1 MDGSVAIGIGLGLGL
16 AALGTGIG
24 EGLAVNGATQG
35 IARNPEANNKIFISM
50 IIGLAL
56 IESLLILTFVVMNG
70 LTSKVPT
77 PEQQKT
83 SAISRPAPKSYAM
96 VTDSRSN
103 FAPR

>member
-35 IARNPEANNKIFISM
+35 IARNPDANGKIFTSM

-56 IESLLILTFVVMNG
+56 IESLLILCFVVMSG

-83 SAISRPAPKSYAM
+83 SSVVRPAANGYAM
-96 VTDSRSN
+96 SSTNRDTLILK
-103 FAPR
+103 

>member
-35 IARNPEANNKIFISM
+35 IARNPDANGKIFTSM

-56 IESLLILTFVVMNG
+56 IESLLILCFVVMSG

-77 PEQQKT
+77 PDQQKT
-83 SAISRPAPKSYAM
+83 SAVERPASHAYAM
-96 VTDSRSN
+96 TSANRHTLVIK
-103 FAPR
+103 